1 MKELSV
7 CMGMV
12 AGILT
17 SGFVFA
23 GDMGS
28 LLKTCSPNIHPKTMG
43 SIVANESEGNPYAI
57 FDNGL
62 ASLPRAKR
70 VLRTFRPQTKQDA
83 IAIANNLIAAGHIV
97 DLGLGQVNNSN
108 LKWLGF
114 NAADMFDPC
123 RNLKASE
130 SVLLGFYERAEK
142 AYGAGQQALLAA
154 ISGYNT
160 GSLTA
165 GFRNGYVKKVIA
177 ASQMPIPDLQV
188 APPFPGS
195 GIVRVVQNATSGAA
209 GSRGVLARRPAL
221 LEAKFASLEVD
232 TF

>member
-1 MKELSV
+1 
-7 CMGMV
+7 MGKLAWLCMV

-23 GDMGS
+23 EDMGS
-28 LLKTCSPNIHPKTMG
+28 LLKACAPNVHPKTMG
-43 SIVANESEGNPYAI
+43 SIVANESDGNPYAI

-62 ASLPRAKR
+62 ASLPRHKR
-70 VLRTFRPQTKQDA
+70 IMRTIRPQTKEEAVA
-83 IAIANNLIAAGHIV
+83 IAKGLIEAGHIV

-108 LKWLGF
+108 LEWLEL
-114 NAADMFDPC
+114 NVADMFDPC

-130 SVLLGFYERAEK
+130 SVLLGFYEKAEK
-142 AYGAGQQALLAA
+142 IHGPGQQALLAA

-165 GFRNGYVKKVIA
+165 GFKNGYVKKVLA
-177 ASQMPIPDLQV
+177 ASQMPIPALQV